1 MQHRQQ
7 LVFEVLLPIFEPLA
21 PAFELVRKACGNG
34 SVVEEH
40 LVNDAVGIARGVEVR
55 LEVRYVVEIPYLHPV
70 EKGLDLAARKLGILE
85 HGDAD
90 IGAKGAASGA
100 DREQRGPVHV
110 YAVDL
115 HVVGSPVAAI
125 AEHELPARMA
135 FIAGR
140 HIVAL
145 PSAHLLDGA
154 LNEGRSLSISS
165 LGNAPT

>member
-7 LVFEVLLPIFEPLA
+7 LVFEVFLPIFEPFA

-90 IGAKGAASGA
+90 IGAKGQHLERIGNSG
-100 DREQRGPVHV
+100 
-110 YAVDL
+110 DL
-115 HVVGSPVAAI
+115 FMYMQSIFTWSVPQSP
-125 AEHELPARMA
+125 R
-135 FIAGR
+135 
-140 HIVAL
+140 
-145 PSAHLLDGA
+145 
-154 LNEGRSLSISS
+154 
-165 LGNAPT
+165 